1 MTTKVWKWESV
12 CEKVKVWK
20 WKCESVCE
28 KVKVWKWKCESVK
41 VWKGLWESVQAVE
54 KWAMVGEVGPFGAKP
69 EQLNIRNIYKALSE
83 IYI

>member
-1 MTTKVWKWESV
+1 MTNLFDIWTFWDDDK
-12 CEKVKVWK
+12 
-20 WKCESVCE
+20 
-28 KVKVWKWKCESVK
+28 SVK
-41 VWKGLWESVQAVE
+41 VWKCESAKVWKCLWESVQAVE